1 VSKTIPL
8 SRAIGGPPYSSSL
21 ATELRRALRRPQF
34 WCGLAILVPTFLWY
48 AAFAYLP
55 IARGLWLAVVDYDF
69 LTHSSSGFVG
79 LDNFRKLLLDPLLVV
94 ALRNTAIL
102 AVVQFMVMI
111 PLGLLVA
118 TCLVNLR
125 RGMQG
130 YQAAIFLPVVVSLV
144 AISLLF
150 RFLMDPDVGIFNT
163 VLSALGLPTSKWL
176 SSPDSALFTLA
187 GIDVWKSLGFT
198 TVLLTAGMLNI
209 PAELYDAARVDGVN
223 EWQRFWHLT
232 LPLLGHTLVMVMV
245 LYAISSL
252 QVYTS
257 VYVMTGGGPG
267 NATYVFNL
275 LIVQQAFNN
284 FRFGVAAAAAFIQL
298 AIICLITFIQLKLIT
313 PKWSY

>member
-1 VSKTIPL
+1 MSKTASL
-8 SRAIGGPPYSSSL
+8 SGVSGGLPYSAYL
-21 ATELRRALRRPQF
+21 ASEVRRTLRRPQF
-34 WCGLAILVPTFLWY
+34 WCGAIILVPTFVWF
-48 AAFAYLP
+48 AAFAYVP

-69 LTHSSSGFVG
+69 LTHSSAGFVG
-79 LDNFRKLLLDPLLVV
+79 LDNFRKLLLNPLLFV
-94 ALRNTAIL
+94 ALRNTAVL
-102 AVVQFMVMI
+102 AAVQFVVMI

-118 TCLVNLR
+118 TGLVNLR
-125 RGMQG
+125 RGLQG

-150 RFLMDPDVGIFNT
+150 RFLMDPDVGIFNAALT
-163 VLSALGLPTSKWL
+163 ALGLPPSRWL
-176 SSPDSALFTLA
+176 SSGDSALLTLA

-198 TVLLTAGMLNI
+198 SVLLTAGMLNI
-209 PAELYDAARVDGVN
+209 PSELYDAARVDGVN
-223 EWQRFWHLT
+223 EWQRFWHVT

-275 LIVQQAFNN
+275 LIVQEAFNN
-284 FRFGVAAAAAFIQL
+284 FRFGVAAAAACIQL
-298 AIICLITFIQLKLIT
+298 AIICTITFIQLKLIT

>member
-1 VSKTIPL
+1 V
-8 SRAIGGPPYSSSL
+8 
-21 ATELRRALRRPQF
+21 RRTLRRPQF
-34 WCGLAILVPTFLWY
+34 WCGALILVPIFAWY
-48 AAFAYLP
+48 VAFAYFP

-69 LTHSSSGFVG
+69 LTRTNSGFVG
-79 LDNFRKLLLDPLLVV
+79 LENFRKLFLNPLLVV
-94 ALRNTAIL
+94 ALRNTAVL
-102 AVVQFMVMI
+102 AAVQFLVMI

-118 TCLVNLR
+118 TCLVNVKR
-125 RGMQG
+125 WMRI

-163 VLSALGLPTSKWL
+163 LLSALGLPTSKWL
-176 SSPDSALFTLA
+176 SSPDSALLTLA
-187 GIDVWKSLGFT
+187 GIDVWKGLGFT

-223 EWQRFWHLT
+223 EWQRFRYMT
-232 LPLLGHTLVMVMV
+232 LPLLAHTLVLVMV

-257 VYVMTGGGPG
+257 VYIMTGGGPG
-267 NATYVFNL
+267 NATYVLNL
-275 LIVQQAFNN
+275 LIVQEAFNN
-284 FRFGVAAAAAFIQL
+284 FRFGVAAAAACIQL
-298 AIICLITFIQLKLIT
+298 VVIFAITVIQLRLIS

>member
-1 VSKTIPL
+1 MSKTVPL
-8 SRAIGGPPYSSSL
+8 AGVLAGRSRSFSL
-21 ATELRRALRRPQF
+21 AADMRRTARRPQF
-34 WCGLAILVPTFLWY
+34 WCGVVILVPTILWY

-69 LTHSSSGFVG
+69 LSHSSTGFVG
-79 LDNFRKLLLDPLLVV
+79 LENFRKLFLTPLVFV
-94 ALRNTAIL
+94 ALRNTAVL
-102 AVVQFMVMI
+102 AAVQFAAMI

-118 TCLVNLR
+118 TCLVNVR
-125 RGMQG
+125 RGMRT

-150 RFLMDPDVGIFNT
+150 RVLMDPDIGVFNT
-163 VLSALGLPTSKWL
+163 VLATVGLPTSKWL
-176 SSPDSALFTLA
+176 SSPDSALLTLA

-198 TVLLTAGMLNI
+198 SILLTAGMLNI

-223 EWQRFWHLT
+223 EGQRFWYIT
-232 LPLLGHTLVMVMV
+232 LPLLRHTLVMVMV
-245 LYAISSL
+245 LYAINSL

-267 NATYVFNL
+267 TATYVFNL
-275 LIVQQAFNN
+275 LIVQEAFTN
-284 FRFGVAAAAAFIQL
+284 FRFGVAAAAACIQL
-298 AIICLITFIQLKLIT
+298 AIIVVITFIQLKLIT